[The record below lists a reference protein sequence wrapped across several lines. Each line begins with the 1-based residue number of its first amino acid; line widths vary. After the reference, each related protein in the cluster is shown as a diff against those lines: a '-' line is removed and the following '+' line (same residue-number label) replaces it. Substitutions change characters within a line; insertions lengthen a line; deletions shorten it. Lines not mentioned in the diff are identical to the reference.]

1 MPSLIINLLTNSEG
15 GFESKKI
22 FKKFDKILRCDG
34 NKNNSQP
41 QDVDFEND
49 PFLFSRAANCTFP
62 GSAVFQLMKLH
73 SETIERVNEYFH
85 NITIKNAW
93 LTDYN
98 LRSVFKYL

>member
-15 GFESKKI
+15 GFEGKKI

-34 NKNNSQP
+34 NNSNNQP
-41 QDVDFEND
+41 QDIDFEND
-49 PFLFSRAANCTFP
+49 PFLFNRTANCIFP
-62 GSAVFQLMKLH
+62 GSSVFQLMKFH
-73 SETIERVNEYFH
+73 SETIKRVNDYLY
-85 NITIKNAW
+85 NTTIRNAW